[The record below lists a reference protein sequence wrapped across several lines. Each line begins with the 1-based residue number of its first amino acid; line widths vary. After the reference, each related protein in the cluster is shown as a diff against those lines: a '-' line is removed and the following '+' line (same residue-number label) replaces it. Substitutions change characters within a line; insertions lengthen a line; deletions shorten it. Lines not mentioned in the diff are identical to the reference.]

1 MQITLENALVTQ
13 EGPVAVITLNRPERR
28 NALSLGL
35 MRELIAAL
43 DRIGGDR
50 DTRAIVLAA
59 AGKVFCSGHDLSEM
73 TGRDIVEYRRIF
85 DVCSELM
92 LKIQAIPQP
101 VIAEVQGVA
110 TAAGCQLVAAC
121 DLAIAAE
128 NAWFATPGVKIGLF
142 CTTPMVAL
150 TRAIGRKRALR
161 MLLTGEPVDAC
172 TAAEWGLIND
182 AVPADTLAAATRAL
196 AAKVAEASS
205 LVVAIGK
212 QAFYTQIDMD
222 TPKAYAYAKE
232 VMSLNAMAAD
242 AQEGIGAFLG
252 KRAPC
257 WTGR

>member
-1 MQITLENALVTQ
+1 MAITIAQ
-13 EGPVAVITLNRPERR
+13 EGSVAVITINRPERR
-28 NALSLGL
+28 NALSLDL

-43 DRIGGDR
+43 ERIGSDHEA
-50 DTRAIVLAA
+50 RAIILAA

-73 TGRDIVEYRRIF
+73 AGRDINEYRKIF

-101 VIAEVQGVA
+101 VIAQVQGVA

-121 DLAIAAE
+121 DLAVAAE
-128 NAWFATPGVKIGLF
+128 DAWFATPGVKIGLF

-150 TRAIGRKRALR
+150 TRAIGRKRALQ
-161 MLLTGEPVDAC
+161 MLLSGEPVDAR

-182 AVPADTLAAATRAL
+182 VVPAAELPAATRKL
-196 AAKVAEASS
+196 ANKVAEASS

-212 QAFYTQIDMD
+212 QAFYTQIDLD
-222 TPKAYAYAKE
+222 TPKAYAKE
-232 VMSLNAMAAD
+232 VMSLNAMAGD

-257 WTGR
+257 WKGK